1 MTGAVWSVGARR
13 VPVARRP
20 LMLVGV
26 TVRLV
31 GVLMLAYAVP
41 LVYHRLPH
49 PGWFL
54 AVAAVVAIHGLA
66 VLGWWLWRGEI
77 VHATVLSDLPLGA
90 AALFVGPVLAAP
102 GAQPGWTMLAVP
114 YTVFLSY
121 TCGLICR
128 TAPGSVGVGAVWGAA
143 AIAGMI
149 SAGRW
154 VSGSALLLLS
164 AYLVI
169 PAVGWGTARL
179 MRRIAGEL
187 EAAHSVAV
195 RDAAELA
202 AARERARHQAALHD
216 RVLQTLEMLGRG
228 AEVSSAELRDRVR
241 SQAAW
246 LRGYV
251 ETGRADQAAG
261 LSWYLA
267 AAVRAAPPGVV
278 VELNDA
284 GLAAG
289 DNGGGLTA
297 RQREVLVDA
306 LRAAVVALGRHGPVV
321 VRAESAPGE
330 VLVTALA
337 NVAEPVVIDLE
348 DVATAVEAAGGAL
361 VVEPT
366 PYVELRMP
374 AGGGPM

>member
-1 MTGAVWSVGARR
+1 
-13 VPVARRP
+13 
-20 LMLVGV
+20 MLVGV

-374 AGGGPM
+374 AGGGSM

>member
-1 MTGAVWSVGARR
+1 MTGAVWSVGVRR
-13 VPVARRP
+13 VPVVRRP

-54 AVAAVVAIHGLA
+54 AVVAVVAVHGLA

-102 GAQPGWTMLAVP
+102 EAQPGWTMLAVP
-114 YTVFLSY
+114 YTLFLSY
-121 TCGLICR
+121 TCGLVCR
-128 TAPGSVGVGAVWGAA
+128 TAPGSVGVGAAWGAS
-143 AIAGMI
+143 AIAGMLA
-149 SAGRW
+149 AGRW
-154 VSGSALLLLS
+154 MPSSALLLLS

-179 MRRIAGEL
+179 MRRITGEL

-228 AEVSSAELRDRVR
+228 GAVNSAELREQVR

-251 ETGRADQAAG
+251 ETGRADQAAD
-261 LSWYLA
+261 LSWHLA
-267 AAVRAAPPGVV
+267 AAVRAAAPGVV
-278 VELNDA
+278 VELNDG
-284 GLAAG
+284 GLGAG
-289 DNGGGLTA
+289 DPGGGLTA
-297 RQREVLVDA
+297 RQRDVLVDA
-306 LRAAVVALGRHGPVV
+306 LRATVTALGRHGSVV
-321 VRAESAPGE
+321 VRAESAPGA
-330 VLVTALA
+330 VLVTVLA
-337 NVAEPVVIDLE
+337 NAAKPVVIDLE
-348 DVATAVEAAGGAL
+348 DVTAEVEAAGGT
-361 VVEPT
+361 VFVEPT